1 MFELKQTLTLL
12 QTIKQIHLLLIRIK
26 KKKKKSTNQK
36 HTTTSNKPTDTNI
49 SFSLANS
56 TD

>member
-26 KKKKKSTNQK
+26 KKKKINQPKTYNYFKQAYWYK
-36 HTTTSNKPTDTNI
+36 HFLF
-49 SFSLANS
+49 FS
-56 TD
+56 